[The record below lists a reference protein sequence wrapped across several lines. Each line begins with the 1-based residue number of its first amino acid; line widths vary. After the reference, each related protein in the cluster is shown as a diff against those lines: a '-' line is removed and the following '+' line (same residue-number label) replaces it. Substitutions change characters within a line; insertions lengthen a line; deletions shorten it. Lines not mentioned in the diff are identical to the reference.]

1 MANYNYV
8 APIQYKSYSDMNKER
23 LAAKSAQDADKLKRR
38 SAGDKQKQA
47 YLDQLNGLST
57 DGWATAHREEFIETI
72 KEAKAYV
79 TNTPWN
85 EIDFS
90 PVADALMRQQEL
102 GNEHAKLRG
111 SQEDYESFMGPN
123 ALKYDGDLD
132 WGFSATHDM
141 DGFEE
146 RMGTFNNVG
155 LINYENGIGFF
166 PNPNYNPEAD
176 ASETDSHQTM
186 HDVLMQEKGATV
198 EKALDG
204 KTYVTVGGQR
214 TQVSGSSFDVAQG
227 GFGGLWNPDIS
238 PLNPS
243 RPEVAFTSYSNDEES
258 NIFVEHAKFL
268 NRKVEAREE
277 GFSYEEAQ
285 EALRTNILSYL
296 NPDSPLANQALM
308 FSAIHDYQLSVELG
322 GTGQKW
328 SDVSQDQGLIDI
340 HGNPW
345 ERFAEK
351 MVQTADLYDPDNPTG
366 SRRQNEQDRLV
377 ATFGGMPVGTGQTY
391 PGADPQFVREL
402 GDEAYNWELALRS
415 ASDPST
421 ILQLVTTEDVFDPS
435 DGTTTKVRKLKE
447 MGDGV
452 KIDFA
457 QGGVKFDDVPID
469 NVEVFPQDNIV
480 IVYAVG
486 YKTGDIGIEAGEAGD
501 PWRYN
506 PLFGGREGV
515 APFVVIN
522 RFLKDDN
529 GEYVLAVEG
538 QTDKFGKE
546 YRVGQKIPHPDFIR
560 LAGQF
565 QDEMGYRYALEKKI
579 TEAEQRRI

>member
-1 MANYNYV
+1 
-8 APIQYKSYSDMNKER
+8 
-23 LAAKSAQDADKLKRR
+23 
-38 SAGDKQKQA
+38 
-47 YLDQLNGLST
+47 
-57 DGWATAHREEFIETI
+57 
-72 KEAKAYV
+72 
-79 TNTPWN
+79 
-85 EIDFS
+85 
-90 PVADALMRQQEL
+90 
-102 GNEHAKLRG
+102 
-111 SQEDYESFMGPN
+111 
-123 ALKYDGDLD
+123 
-132 WGFSATHDM
+132 
-141 DGFEE
+141 
-146 RMGTFNNVG
+146 
-155 LINYENGIGFF
+155 
-166 PNPNYNPEAD
+166 
-176 ASETDSHQTM
+176 
-186 HDVLMQEKGATV
+186 
-198 EKALDG
+198 
-204 KTYVTVGGQR
+204 
-214 TQVSGSSFDVAQG
+214 
-227 GFGGLWNPDIS
+227 
-238 PLNPS
+238 
-243 RPEVAFTSYSNDEES
+243 
-258 NIFVEHAKFL
+258 
-268 NRKVEAREE
+268 
-277 GFSYEEAQ
+277 
-285 EALRTNILSYL
+285 
-296 NPDSPLANQALM
+296 M

-322 GTGQKW
+322 GTGQMW
-328 SDVSQDQGLIDI
+328 DDVSQDQGLIDI

-421 ILQLVTTEDVFDPS
+421 ILQLVTTEDVFDPT
-435 DGTTTKVRKLKE
+435 DGTTTKVRTLKE

-457 QGGVKFDDVPID
+457 QGGVKFDNVPID

-486 YKTGDIGIEAGEAGD
+486 YKTGNIGIDAGEAGD

-506 PLFGGREGV
+506 PLFGGKEGV
-515 APFVVIN
+515 APLVVIN

-529 GEYVLAVEG
+529 GEYVLAVAG

-565 QDEMGYRYALEKKI
+565 HDEMGYRYALEKKI